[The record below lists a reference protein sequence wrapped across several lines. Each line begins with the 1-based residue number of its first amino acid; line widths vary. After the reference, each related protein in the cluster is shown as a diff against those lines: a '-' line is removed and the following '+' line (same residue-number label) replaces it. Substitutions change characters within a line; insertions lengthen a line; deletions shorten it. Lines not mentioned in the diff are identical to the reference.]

1 MHIQQVFIIFLF
13 SQHHLDN
20 IFLLVKKLPYVGE
33 SVQPIFQ
40 DWLNNE
46 KHKFRS
52 GSDKVVSEGSESLLS
67 WILGKIVLAMIL
79 FFVVSIVNSLA
90 QRRYKRLNSHP
101 IGHKIAN
108 D

>member
-1 MHIQQVFIIFLF
+1 MHIQQLFIIFLF

-20 IFLLVKKLPYVGE
+20 MFLLVQRVPYVGE
-33 SVQPIFQ
+33 KLQPLFQ

-46 KHKFRS
+46 KQKFRS
-52 GSDKVVSEGSESLLS
+52 GSDKVAAEGSESILS

-90 QRRYKRLNSHP
+90 QRRYKRLNSRREVR
-101 IGHKIAN
+101 KVAN